1 MIQTKRLWL
10 EKLLREKSLTHQKV
24 ADMSNIDRSYFTQIV
39 NGSRRPSPEVA
50 KRIAVALGFKAQWY
64 RLLDDSVD

>member
-1 MIQTKRLWL
+1 MIQKKRLWL